1 MGYEDSLFR
10 IVSPDSIHA
19 HDFQDTS
26 RTRKVPLLTVRAIE
40 SLRPKEQPYK
50 VSLDRGLQLRI
61 APDGVRTLLVRYTVK
76 GGAGQRQY
84 RIPQEYGEGAGQ
96 IKLAAACAEA
106 ARIRALARERIDW
119 PAQEEARVSKAIAEA
134 ESAQRLE
141 CLTLAQAVREY
152 VDKKRR
158 AKDGLPLKAR
168 TRADYLAMIEPG
180 RVSSSG
186 RKFADGELC
195 PLAHKVLAAITGND
209 IRALHAAVLKRSERQ
224 AAYAMQVVRA
234 VMRWHGVVLAD
245 NPLARETAGRDRIII
260 ATGAGDPA
268 PIPPEKLGAWWRT
281 SADAPSRVAAD
292 YYRFQLLTG
301 CRGIEI
307 HGHKKHGYPAI
318 KVGDLDAHGG
328 KIVLRDTKN
337 RSDHK
342 LLLSRQALEIA
353 RKNAG
358 KRKPEEPLFPIVD
371 ARKTLAWINAKA
383 GTLVQGHGLRATF
396 ASIAEELV
404 SGAVLKKMMNHAA
417 GADVTLGHYVGKSE
431 AQLRSG
437 WQVVADFIEASA
449 APPCA
454 GSARRQCFSQ
464 SRPRPWRRAAS
475 PSTMTAVEPKLTAHD
490 S

>member
-1 MGYEDSLFR
+1 M
-10 IVSPDSIHA
+10 
-19 HDFQDTS
+19 
-26 RTRKVPLLTVRAIE
+26 PLLTVRAIE
-40 SLRPKEQPYK
+40 SLRSKDQPFK

-106 ARIRALARERIDW
+106 ARIRALAREGIDW
-119 PAQEEARVSKAIAEA
+119 PAQEEARVSKAFTEA

-141 CLTLAQAVREY
+141 GLTLAQAVREY

-186 RKFADGELC
+186 RKFADGELF

-209 IRALHAAVLKRSERQ
+209 LRELYAAVLKRSERQ

-234 VMRWHGVVLAD
+234 VLRWHGVSLAD
-245 NPLARETAGRDRIII
+245 NPLARDTAGRDRIII
-260 ATGAGDPA
+260 ATGSGEPT
-268 PIPPEKLGAWWRT
+268 PIPPEKLGAWWQ
-281 SADAPSRVAAD
+281 AAAAAPSRVAAD

-318 KVGDLDAHGG
+318 KVADLDVPGG

-337 RSDHK
+337 RSDHR

-353 RKNAG
+353 QRNAA
-358 KRKPEEPLFPIVD
+358 KRKPDEPLFPIVD
-371 ARKTLAWINAKA
+371 ARKTLTWINAKA
-383 GTLVQGHGLRATF
+383 GTSVQGHGLRATF

-417 GADVTLGHYVGKSE
+417 GADVTLGHYVGKSA
-431 AQLRSG
+431 AQLRAG
-437 WQVVADFIEASA
+437 WQVVADFIESA
-449 APPCA
+449 AAPTHA
-454 GSARRQCFSQ
+454 ATARRPRHPQGRLRSW
-464 SRPRPWRRAAS
+464 SRAVKRPTTAS
-475 PSTMTAVEPKLTAHD
+475 VESRFATSKR
-490 S
+490 

>member
-1 MGYEDSLFR
+1 M
-10 IVSPDSIHA
+10 
-19 HDFQDTS
+19 
-26 RTRKVPLLTVRAIE
+26 PLLTVRAIE
-40 SLRPKEQPYK
+40 SHRPKEQPYK

-84 RIPQEYGEGAGQ
+84 RIPQEYGEGEGQ
-96 IKLAAACAEA
+96 IRLAAACAEA
-106 ARIRALARERIDW
+106 SRIRALAREGVDW
-119 PAQEEARVSKAIAEA
+119 PAQEEARVAKAFADA

-141 CLTLAQAVREY
+141 GLTLAQAVREY
-152 VDKKRR
+152 VNKKRR

-168 TRADYLAMIEPG
+168 TRADYLAMVEPG
-180 RVSSSG
+180 RVSNSG
-186 RKFADGELC
+186 RKFADGELY
-195 PLAHKVLAAITGND
+195 PLAHKVLASITGND
-209 IRALHAAVLKRSERQ
+209 IRALHAAVVKRSERQ

-234 VMRWHGVVLAD
+234 VMRWHGVVVAD

-260 ATGAGDPA
+260 ATSAGDPA
-268 PIPPEKLGAWWRT
+268 PIPPEKLGAWWRA
-281 SADAPSRVAAD
+281 SAAAPSRVAGD

-307 HGHKKHGYPAI
+307 HGHKRHGYPAI
-318 KVGDLDAHGG
+318 TVGDLDAHAG

-353 RKNAG
+353 RNNAA
-358 KRKPEEPLFPIVD
+358 KRKPAEPLFPIVD

-383 GTLVQGHGLRATF
+383 GTSVQGHDLRATF

-404 SGAVLKKMMNHAA
+404 SGAVLKKMMNHSA

-431 AQLRSG
+431 AQLRAG
-437 WQVVADFIEASA
+437 WQVVADFIEATAARTYADPMRRKRHPQGRQRTWSRTAGRSA
-449 APPCA
+449 VAAAEPHVD
-454 GSARRQCFSQ
+454 AR
-464 SRPRPWRRAAS
+464 
-475 PSTMTAVEPKLTAHD
+475 D